1 MGRLGEETE
10 SGQLV
15 LTLLLRLIVTR
26 RRRKVAAIGVVVE
39 VAEGGE
45 DEGALLGL
53 GLLEVLLHERLLIE
67 FSLGLVLVGGV
78 RMLVL
83 ALAGVVLVRGVLVL
97 LRAMSDEVV
106 GVSTNIATLLWTTIM
121 PAVHAVVVKP

>member
-1 MGRLGEETE
+1 MGRVSEETE
-10 SGQLV
+10 SDQLV
-15 LTLLLRLIVTR
+15 LTLLLRLIVAR

-39 VAEGGE
+39 VTEGGE
-45 DEGALLGL
+45 EGELLGL

-83 ALAGVVLVRGVLVL
+83 ALASVVLVGGVLVL
-97 LRAMSDEVV
+97 LGAMSDEVV
-106 GVSTNIATLLWTTIM
+106 WVSTDIATLLWTTIM
-121 PAVHAVVVKP
+121 PAVNAVVVKP